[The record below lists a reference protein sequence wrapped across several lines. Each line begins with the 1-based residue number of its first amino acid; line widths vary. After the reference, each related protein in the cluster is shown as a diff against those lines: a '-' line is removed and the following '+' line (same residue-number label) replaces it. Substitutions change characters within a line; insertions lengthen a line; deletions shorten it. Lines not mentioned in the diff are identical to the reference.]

1 MIVPV
6 TTLRFDWQIVTMED
20 IRAKLAGRLTA
31 KGREDNETE
40 LFIKDVMADSS
51 VSPKWFWKLPRMSS

>member
-1 MIVPV
+1 
-6 TTLRFDWQIVTMED
+6 MED